1 MQSLHNAHLKRSF
14 LSSFAD
20 DPATFIQ
27 QWLESQSRD
36 LENILGSGPSMGK
49 TLRAEEL
56 RRAEFFKLPWVGEVS
71 RAIPYL
77 LSKLG
82 GPACTW
88 WTVQLLSLNGS
99 IVARCWPKA
108 SGPAQLARRRSNIFL
123 ITFLQAVAIQEG
135 LRHSQK
141 GVQNP

>member
-71 RAIPYL
+71 ACYL
-77 LSKLG
+77 WCDLSAL
-82 GPACTW
+82 A
-88 WTVQLLSLNGS
+88 LNES
-99 IVARCWPKA
+99 IITRCWPKA
-108 SGPAQLARRRSNIFL
+108 LGRLQNSIVVVQIF
-123 ITFLQAVAIQEG
+123 F
-135 LRHSQK
+135 
-141 GVQNP
+141 